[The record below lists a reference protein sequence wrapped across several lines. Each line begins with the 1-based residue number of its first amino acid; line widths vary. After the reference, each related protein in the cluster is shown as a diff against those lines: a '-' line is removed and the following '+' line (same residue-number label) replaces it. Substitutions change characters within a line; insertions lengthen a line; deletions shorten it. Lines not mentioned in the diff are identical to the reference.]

1 MMNLTVINNLPGA
14 RSMRFG
20 GFRNLASGNDASLK
34 YNRKF
39 LTETVVN
46 MYDDLVSWDAL
57 SEAIQDIE
65 GALPG
70 DKPFV
75 LALYSPHSYID
86 DNGSD
91 ILVAHWDGDRYHIAL
106 YDTDEIT
113 SSVEL
118 HSELATKTLSYL
130 LRSEKVRGMLGDDLD
145 LGAFDGVAIFMTA
158 EHDIILHEQRH
169 GLDRLRRDID
179 SDITVKHF
187 EEVVVTTSKKEKEA
201 QKTLAEKESQAYTE
215 KAVKSE
221 STTEKESKIMSKL
234 ANVVSVNKSAAI
246 SAARITGGKIAI
258 KNITKLI
265 APKLPIL
272 MRGYADTAV
281 GQLVIANVFK
291 FAIENYAPQNK
302 NAVLVADA
310 MLEGSMIA
318 VLEGFNVEQLIESVL
333 KGVNLEALAAPADE

>member
-1 MMNLTVINNLPGA
+1 MVNLTVISQLPGA
-14 RSMRFG
+14 RPMRFG

-34 YNRKF
+34 FNRKF
-39 LTETVVN
+39 LTETVVK
-46 MYDDLVSWDAL
+46 MYDELVNWESL
-57 SEAIQDIE
+57 SSTIQEIE
-65 GALPG
+65 SALPG
-70 DKPFV
+70 DKPYV
-75 LALYSPHSYID
+75 MALYSPYSYLD
-86 DNGSD
+86 DSGAD
-91 ILVAHWDGDRYHIAL
+91 ILVAHWDGDCYHIAL
-106 YDTDEIT
+106 YDTDDVT
-113 SSVEL
+113 SSVRL

-130 LRSEKVRGMLGDDLD
+130 LSCDKVRGMLGDGLEMGD
-145 LGAFDGVAIFMTA
+145 FDGVAIFMTA

-169 GLDRLRRDID
+169 GLNRLRRDID
-179 SDITVKHF
+179 RDIKVRHI

-333 KGVNLEALAAPADE
+333 KGVNLDALTAPADE